1 RSSQGGFGEVNYI
14 ITLVLIFGFIVIFN
28 NLLNRYMVLYKE
40 LDLFT
45 CRIGMLLVLIV
56 LVDFAKQQN
65 MLATLSVLLIL
76 LFVEK
81 LRIIQRTDKK

>member
-1 RSSQGGFGEVNYI
+1 YI
-14 ITLVLIFGFIVIFN
+14 ITLVPILVFIVIFN

-56 LVDFAKQQN
+56 IVDFAKQQN
-65 MLATLSVLLIL
+65 MLVTLGVVLIL
-76 LFVEK
+76 LFIEK
-81 LRIIQRTDKK
+81 LREITRLIIRIRGR

>member
-1 RSSQGGFGEVNYI
+1 MSYI
-14 ITLVLIFGFIVIFN
+14 ITLVPILVFIVIFN

-56 LVDFAKQQN
+56 IVDFAKQKN
-65 MLATLSVLLIL
+65 MLATLSVVLIL

-81 LRIIQRTDKK
+81 LRIIQRSDKE

>member
-1 RSSQGGFGEVNYI
+1 M
-14 ITLVLIFGFIVIFN
+14 ITLVPILVFIVIFN

-45 CRIGMLLVLIV
+45 CRIGMLFVLIV
-56 LVDFAKQQN
+56 IVDFAKQKN
-65 MLATLSVLLIL
+65 MLVTLSVVLTL

-81 LRIIQRTDKK
+81 LRIIQRSDK

>member
-1 RSSQGGFGEVNYI
+1 MNYI
-14 ITLVLIFGFIVIFN
+14 ITLVLIFVFIVIFN
-28 NLLNRYMVLYKE
+28 NLLNKYMVLYKE

-56 LVDFAKQQN
+56 IVDFAKQKN
-65 MLATLSVLLIL
+65 MLATLSVVLIL

-81 LRIIQRTDKK
+81 LRIIQRSDEK

>member
-1 RSSQGGFGEVNYI
+1 MNYI
-14 ITLVLIFGFIVIFN
+14 ITLVLMLVFIVIFN
-28 NLLNRYMVLYKE
+28 NLLNGYMVLSKE

-65 MLATLSVLLIL
+65 MLATLSVVLIL

-81 LRIIQRTDKK
+81 LRIIQRSGKK

>member
-1 RSSQGGFGEVNYI
+1 MSYI
-14 ITLVLIFGFIVIFN
+14 ITLVPILVFIVIFN

-45 CRIGMLLVLIV
+45 CRIGMLLALIV
-56 LVDFAKQQN
+56 IVDFAKQKN
-65 MLATLSVLLIL
+65 MLATLSVVLIL

-81 LRIIQRTDKK
+81 LRIIQRSDKK

>member
-1 RSSQGGFGEVNYI
+1 MSYI
-14 ITLVLIFGFIVIFN
+14 ITLVPILVFIVIFN

-45 CRIGMLLVLIV
+45 CRIGMLFVLIV
-56 LVDFAKQQN
+56 IVDFAKQKN
-65 MLATLSVLLIL
+65 MLVTLSVVLIL

-81 LRIIQRTDKK
+81 LRIIQRSDKK

>member
-1 RSSQGGFGEVNYI
+1 MSYI
-14 ITLVLIFGFIVIFN
+14 IALVPILVFIVIFN

-56 LVDFAKQQN
+56 IVDFAKQKN
-65 MLATLSVLLIL
+65 MLATLSVVLIL

-81 LRIIQRTDKK
+81 LRIIQRSDKKWHNIK

>member
-1 RSSQGGFGEVNYI
+1 MNYI
-14 ITLVLIFGFIVIFN
+14 ITLVPILVFIVIFN

-56 LVDFAKQQN
+56 IVDFAKQQN
-65 MLATLSVLLIL
+65 MLATLSVVLIL

-81 LRIIQRTDKK
+81 LRTIQRSDEK

>member
-1 RSSQGGFGEVNYI
+1 MSYI
-14 ITLVLIFGFIVIFN
+14 ITLVPILVFIVIFN

-56 LVDFAKQQN
+56 IVDFAKQKN
-65 MLATLSVLLIL
+65 MLATLSVVLIL

-81 LRIIQRTDKK
+81 LRIIQRSDKK

>member
-1 RSSQGGFGEVNYI
+1 MNYI
-14 ITLVLIFGFIVIFN
+14 ITLVLIFVFIVIFN

-45 CRIGMLLVLIV
+45 CRIGMLLALII
-56 LVDFAKQQN
+56 LVEFAKQQN
-65 MLATLSVLLIL
+65 MLVTLSILLIL

-81 LRIIQRTDKK
+81 LRIIQRSDKK

>member
-1 RSSQGGFGEVNYI
+1 MNYI
-14 ITLVLIFGFIVIFN
+14 ITLVLIFVFIVIFN

-56 LVDFAKQQN
+56 LVEFAKQQN
-65 MLATLSVLLIL
+65 MLATLIVLLIL

-81 LRIIQRTDKK
+81 LRIIQRSDKK

>member
-1 RSSQGGFGEVNYI
+1 MNYI
-14 ITLVLIFGFIVIFN
+14 ITLVLIFVFIVIFN
-28 NLLNRYMVLYKE
+28 NLLNKYMVLYKE

-56 LVDFAKQQN
+56 IVDFAKQKN
-65 MLATLSVLLIL
+65 MLATLSVVLIL

-81 LRIIQRTDKK
+81 LRIIQR

>member
-1 RSSQGGFGEVNYI
+1 MSYI
-14 ITLVLIFGFIVIFN
+14 ITLVLIFVFIVIFN

-65 MLATLSVLLIL
+65 MLATLSVVLIL
-76 LFVEK
+76 LFIEK
-81 LRIIQRTDKK
+81 LRIIQMSDKK

>member
-1 RSSQGGFGEVNYI
+1 MNYI

-56 LVDFAKQQN
+56 IVDFAKQKN
-65 MLATLSVLLIL
+65 MLATLSVVLIL

-81 LRIIQRTDKK
+81 LRIIQRSDEK

>member
-1 RSSQGGFGEVNYI
+1 MSYI
-14 ITLVLIFGFIVIFN
+14 ITLVPILVFIVIFN

-45 CRIGMLLVLIV
+45 CRLGMLLVLIV
-56 LVDFAKQQN
+56 IVDFAKQKN
-65 MLATLSVLLIL
+65 MLATLSVVLIL

-81 LRIIQRTDKK
+81 LRIIQRSDKK

>member
-1 RSSQGGFGEVNYI
+1 MNYI
-14 ITLVLIFGFIVIFN
+14 ITLVPILVFIVIFN
-28 NLLNRYMVLYKE
+28 NLLNRYMALYKE

-56 LVDFAKQQN
+56 IVDFAKQKN
-65 MLATLSVLLIL
+65 MLATLSVVLIL

-81 LRIIQRTDKK
+81 LRIIQRSDKK

>member
-1 RSSQGGFGEVNYI
+1 MNYI
-14 ITLVLIFGFIVIFN
+14 ITLVLIFVFIVIFN

-76 LFVEK
+76 LFIEK
-81 LRIIQRTDKK
+81 LRIIHRSDKK

>member
-1 RSSQGGFGEVNYI
+1 MNYI
-14 ITLVLIFGFIVIFN
+14 ITLVLLVVGIWIFN
-28 NLLNRYMVLYKE
+28 SLVNTYMLSHKE

-45 CRIGMLLVLIV
+45 CRISMLIV
-56 LVDFAKQQN
+56 LVVFVDFAKQQN

-81 LRIIQRTDKK
+81 LRIIQRSDKK

>member
-1 RSSQGGFGEVNYI
+1 MNYI
-14 ITLVLIFGFIVIFN
+14 ITLVLIFVFIVIFN
-28 NLLNRYMVLYKE
+28 NLLNRYMLSHKE

-56 LVDFAKQQN
+56 LVDFAKQKN
-65 MLATLSVLLIL
+65 MLATLSVVLIL

-81 LRIIQRTDKK
+81 LRIIQRSDEK

>member
-1 RSSQGGFGEVNYI
+1 
-14 ITLVLIFGFIVIFN
+14 
-28 NLLNRYMVLYKE
+28 MALYKE

-56 LVDFAKQQN
+56 IVDFAKQQN
-65 MLATLSVLLIL
+65 MLATLSVVLIL

-81 LRIIQRTDKK
+81 LRTIQRSDEK

>member
-1 RSSQGGFGEVNYI
+1 MSYI
-14 ITLVLIFGFIVIFN
+14 ITLVPILVFIVIFN

-56 LVDFAKQQN
+56 LVEFAKQQN

-81 LRIIQRTDKK
+81 LRIIQRSDKK

>member
-1 RSSQGGFGEVNYI
+1 MNYI
-14 ITLVLIFGFIVIFN
+14 ITLVLIFVFIVIFN
-28 NLLNRYMVLYKE
+28 NLLNKYMVLYKE

-65 MLATLSVLLIL
+65 MLATLSVVLIL
-76 LFVEK
+76 LFIEK
-81 LRIIQRTDKK
+81 LRIIQMSDKK

>member
-1 RSSQGGFGEVNYI
+1 MSYI
-14 ITLVLIFGFIVIFN
+14 ITLVLILVFIVIFN

-56 LVDFAKQQN
+56 IVDFAKQQN

>member
-1 RSSQGGFGEVNYI
+1 MI
-14 ITLVLIFGFIVIFN
+14 
-28 NLLNRYMVLYKE
+28 LYKE

-56 LVDFAKQQN
+56 IVDFAKQKN
-65 MLATLSVLLIL
+65 MLATLSVVLIL

-81 LRIIQRTDKK
+81 LRIIQRSDEK

>member
-1 RSSQGGFGEVNYI
+1 MSYI
-14 ITLVLIFGFIVIFN
+14 ITLVPILVFIVIFN

-45 CRIGMLLVLIV
+45 CRIGMLFVLIV
-56 LVDFAKQQN
+56 IVDFAKQQN
-65 MLATLSVLLIL
+65 MLATLSVVLIL

-81 LRIIQRTDKK
+81 LRIIQRSDKK

>member
-1 RSSQGGFGEVNYI
+1 MSYI
-14 ITLVLIFGFIVIFN
+14 ITLVPILVFIVIFN

-56 LVDFAKQQN
+56 IVDFAKQQN
-65 MLATLSVLLIL
+65 MLATLSVVLIL

-81 LRIIQRTDKK
+81 LRIIQRSDKK

>member
-1 RSSQGGFGEVNYI
+1 MSYI
-14 ITLVLIFGFIVIFN
+14 ITLVPILVFIVIFN
-28 NLLNRYMVLYKE
+28 NLLNRYMTLYKE

-65 MLATLSVLLIL
+65 MLATLSVVLIL

-81 LRIIQRTDKK
+81 LRIIQRSGKK

>member
-1 RSSQGGFGEVNYI
+1 MNYI
-14 ITLVLIFGFIVIFN
+14 IALVLILVFIVILN
-28 NLLNRYMVLYKE
+28 NLLNIYMVLYKE

-65 MLATLSVLLIL
+65 MLATLSILLIL
-76 LFVEK
+76 LFIEK
-81 LRIIQRTDKK
+81 LRIIQRSGRK